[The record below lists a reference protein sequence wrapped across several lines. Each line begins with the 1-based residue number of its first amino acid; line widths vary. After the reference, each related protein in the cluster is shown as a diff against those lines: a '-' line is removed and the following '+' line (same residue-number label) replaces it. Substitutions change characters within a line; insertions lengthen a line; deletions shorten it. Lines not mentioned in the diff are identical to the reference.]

1 MLAKILNKKN
11 INMIILI
18 IALKRSGGH
27 QLNEWLALELGYKM
41 IHEPDYDDY
50 KNNAEEYLFFSLSWF
65 VTAPIFL
72 VVVIVQ
78 LLYKFAQWFLK
89 YPNV

>member
-1 MLAKILNKKN
+1 MIFFLFYVIGFILT
-11 INMIILI
+11 LTF
-18 IALKRSGGH
+18 LKLFGKRMDID
-27 QLNEWLALELGYKM
+27 YDPP
-41 IHEPDYDDY
+41 HEPDYDDY
-50 KNNAEEYLFFSLSWF
+50 KNNAEAYLFFSLSCF
-65 VTAPIFL
+65 VTAPIFI

>member
-1 MLAKILNKKN
+1 MIFFLIYVVGFILT
-11 INMIILI
+11 LTF
-18 IALKRSGGH
+18 LKLFGKRM
-27 QLNEWLALELGYKM
+27 EIDYDPP
-41 IHEPDYDDY
+41 HESDYDDY
-50 KNNAEEYLFFSLSWF
+50 KNNTEAYLFFSLSWF

>member
-1 MLAKILNKKN
+1 MILFL
-11 INMIILI
+11 IYIIGFILTLTF
-18 IALKRSGGH
+18 LKLFGKRM
-27 QLNEWLALELGYKM
+27 EIDYDPP
-41 IHEPDYDDY
+41 HEPDYDDY
-50 KNNAEEYLFFSLSWF
+50 KNNAEAYLFFSLSWF
-65 VTAPIFL
+65 VKAPIFL

>member
-1 MLAKILNKKN
+1 MIFFLFYIIGFILTLTFLKLFGKK
-11 INMIILI
+11 
-18 IALKRSGGH
+18 
-27 QLNEWLALELGYKM
+27 LEIDYDPP
-41 IHEPDYDDY
+41 HDDDYDDY
-50 KNNAEEYLFFSLSWF
+50 KNNAEAYLFFSLSWF

-72 VVVIVQ
+72 VVAIVQ

>member
-1 MLAKILNKKN
+1 MILFLVYIIGFILTLTFLKLFGKK
-11 INMIILI
+11 M
-18 IALKRSGGH
+18 
-27 QLNEWLALELGYKM
+27 ELDYDPP
-41 IHEPDYDDY
+41 HEEGYDDY
-50 KNNAEEYLFFSLSWF
+50 KNNAEAYLFFSLSWF

-78 LLYKFAQWFLK
+78 LLYKFTQWFMK

>member
-1 MLAKILNKKN
+1 MIFFLFYIIGFILTLTFLKLFGKKMG
-11 INMIILI
+11 ID
-18 IALKRSGGH
+18 
-27 QLNEWLALELGYKM
+27 YDPP
-41 IHEPDYDDY
+41 HEPDYDDY
-50 KNNAEEYLFFSLSWF
+50 KNNAEAYLFFSLSWF

-72 VVVIVQ
+72 VVVIAQ

>member
-1 MLAKILNKKN
+1 MILFL
-11 INMIILI
+11 IYIIGFILTLTF
-18 IALKRSGGH
+18 LKLFGKRM
-27 QLNEWLALELGYKM
+27 EIDYDPP
-41 IHEPDYDDY
+41 HESDYDDY
-50 KNNAEEYLFFSLSWF
+50 KNNAEAYLFFSLSWF

>member
-1 MLAKILNKKN
+1 MIFFLFYVVGFILTLTFLKLFWKK
-11 INMIILI
+11 
-18 IALKRSGGH
+18 
-27 QLNEWLALELGYKM
+27 LEIDYDPP
-41 IHEPDYDDY
+41 HEPDYDDY
-50 KNNAEEYLFFSLSWF
+50 KNNAEAYLFFSLSWF

-72 VVVIVQ
+72 VVVVVQ